1 MYFHPNKQ
9 TLNTTSA
16 VALAQAKK
24 SSLGE
29 SLSRSGE
36 SVSPRR
42 DTNSGKRE
50 NQGELSLRLGWFAQT
65 RSLSRSS
72 DPNSPRRDFA
82 QEQRCVFWCFRS
94 GECHSPRRK
103 YQVTNLFLHA
113 MSQYFSITN
122 NKSSDH
128 AIQYYIHQ
136 SNMQFKLIYRFPI
149 RIKEIG

>member
-1 MYFHPNKQ
+1 MKR

-113 MSQYFSITN
+113 MSQEKAEKRRGRSCEVQGVFPGVWVAERRKIKKLELFGSL
-122 NKSSDH
+122 
-128 AIQYYIHQ
+128 
-136 SNMQFKLIYRFPI
+136 QF
-149 RIKEIG
+149 